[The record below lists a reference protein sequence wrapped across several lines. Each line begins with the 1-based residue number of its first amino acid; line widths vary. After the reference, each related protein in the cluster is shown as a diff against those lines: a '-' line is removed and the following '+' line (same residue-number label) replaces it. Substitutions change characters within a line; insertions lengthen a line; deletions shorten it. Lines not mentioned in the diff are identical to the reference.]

1 MDDHV
6 IDTNVLL
13 VASAAHPFSPF
24 SDSHVP
30 PEHRETVL
38 DWLVAFRGDSGRKL
52 VLDMTMEIYQEYR
65 NKLGDQDL
73 GLQVIHERMA
83 DAEWVEISLD
93 ANGHGVVPAALSSLD
108 RSDRKLAAAAL
119 AAPRPT
125 TIVNCADSDWLDTE
139 EGCNAAGVRVQHL
152 LEAWLRS
159 THAAR

>member
-1 MDDHV
+1 MPDHV

-38 DWLVAFRGDSGRKL
+38 NWLVAFKSDKSRKL
-52 VLDMTMEIYQEYR
+52 VLDMTMEIYNEYR

-73 GLQVIHERMA
+73 GLQIIHERMA
-83 DAEWVEISLD
+83 DAEWVEIETD
-93 ANGHGVVPAALSSLD
+93 QNGHGVVPADLD
-108 RSDRKLAAAAL
+108 TLDYSDRKFAAAAL
-119 AAPRPT
+119 AAPGPT
-125 TIVNCADSDWLDTE
+125 TIVNCADSDWLDVAD
-139 EGCNAAGVRVQHL
+139 GCAAVGIHVEQL
-152 LEAWLRS
+152 LDAWLRA